1 MFKQYLNIKIFKSK
15 EKYDHEPKA
24 IQEANE
30 AQKTKI
36 VLLERSYIDKGVKLL
51 LKKENVA

>member
-36 VLLERSYIDKGVKLL
+36 VLLERSYIARV
-51 LKKENVA
+51 